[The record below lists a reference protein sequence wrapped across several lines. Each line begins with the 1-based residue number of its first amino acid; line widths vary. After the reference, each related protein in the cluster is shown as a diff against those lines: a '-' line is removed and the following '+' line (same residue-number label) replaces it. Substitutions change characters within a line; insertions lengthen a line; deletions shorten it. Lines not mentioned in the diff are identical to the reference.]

1 MKLEYKREAALRL
14 KIAAGHLE
22 GVRRMVDDET
32 YCVDLMK
39 QLSAVQASLEKVQQV
54 FLRNHLSTCVS
65 DAIKDGMGEEII
77 DELMGA
83 LKFNKSLTDGRHGVP
98 VDDTP
103 RAVAIG
109 EALAEAPA
117 KAGSACC
124 RPTTTVASATPT
136 TAREIG
142 QDHDHGRDQT
152 RAIPGDRASG
162 SRSRAAYD

>member
-1 MKLEYKREAALRL
+1 MKQEYKKEAALRL

-39 QLSAVQASLEKVQQV
+39 QLSAVQASLEKVQQI

-83 LKFNKSLTDGRHGVP
+83 LKFNKSLTDGRAARVPDGVP
-98 VDDTP
+98 
-103 RAVAIG
+103 
-109 EALAEAPA
+109 
-117 KAGSACC
+117 
-124 RPTTTVASATPT
+124 ATPLVDAGALPADRGCCGAHAHAE
-136 TAREIG
+136 TAAVM
-142 QDHDHGRDQT
+142 T
-152 RAIPGDRASG
+152 
-162 SRSRAAYD
+162 AAAER

>member
-1 MKLEYKREAALRL
+1 VTPEYKKEAALRL

-39 QLSAVQASLEKVQQV
+39 QLSAVQASLEKVQQI

-83 LKFNKSLTDGRHGVP
+83 LKFNKSLTDGRHGVAL
-98 VDDTP
+98 DDAP
-103 RAVAIG
+103 RAGAVGEG
-109 EALAEAPA
+109 EADS
-117 KAGSACC
+117 GCC
-124 RPTTTVASATPT
+124 RPATAVAPATPT
-136 TAREIG
+136 TARE
-142 QDHDHGRDQT
+142 
-152 RAIPGDRASG
+152 
-162 SRSRAAYD
+162 